1 MDNSYKNELE
11 FLDLSNLDNHDRDE
25 LTALLKSSAVAQ
37 ELNLPWDCG
46 ENDYNG
52 IVEQPPIQ
60 LEPKMWTHY
69 GLEENMMKYET
80 QANTSSSVLVSVP
93 STIQYGQQLI
103 PAQMYHEWGPN
114 MYMNNIPSDHNV
126 QPYMQGMA
134 AFPPHMYPPGNEN
147 QDLSSM
153 RDAGRRGRGR
163 GSKNFNRN
171 VTHNEIQTN
180 YLGDHNQYSLGHV
193 QYQPYLCISDPN
205 VAPQQHPAAGQPIYF
220 PSAMYHSPTLAQQQ
234 THHLDYMPQYHQSSS
249 NTKYNHQSQS
259 LLPQTNGESTKSTN
273 HKSYDQPLENLYERK
288 MQNVNISKP
297 SIHQM
302 LDDETSSSQTNI
314 VTTVIVNNSNVD
326 SSINDVEEN
335 LTAISNPNNKK
346 FDVKIEQHI
355 VSTRNDSYKSAEK
368 NDIPCVNIK
377 SSIEV
382 KQNGNESKECDE
394 AASQA
399 KTPTSSTTSKLAV
412 PTVEREI
419 ENEEVIEVSLNEN
432 LTVSDAVPLSTSPP
446 VSSANK
452 SWASILKKPSDPL
465 IEGASKPTAFIA
477 PSIITTSVDN
487 NELSSVEKA
496 QPSPRSFQNISDNTK
511 SSDYSPLHTE
521 IPQVHC
527 DDPISYRMG
536 EFLLG
541 YQMDKQTVS
550 LLPRGLTNRSNYCYI
565 NSILQAL
572 LACPPFYNLLMA
584 LPYSKSQSRRSSSPL
599 IDNMIKF
606 VREFVPLPEGARL
619 ARKDRAQK
627 KNEDSVVDIQ
637 SGVPF
642 EPSYIYTILKNS
654 ASGIFSVEGRQ
665 EDAEEFLSCLLN
677 GISDEML
684 ELMKL
689 ANNNDQKSVE
699 CVESS
704 VNYNQDEEEWKVMG
718 PKNKGSITR
727 STDFGR
733 TPISDIFRGQLRSRV
748 VRASEQA
755 TDYVQP
761 FFTLQLDIEKAESV
775 RTALDLLVGKDQLEG
790 MTCSK
795 TKQQIEAWKQVTLE
809 ELPVIL
815 ILHLKWFDYNLDGC
829 SKIVKSVEFP
839 IDLKIDNKLMS
850 NNARPKLGQKQRQ
863 YKLFAVTYH
872 DGKEATKGHYVTDA
886 FHVGYGG
893 WVRYDDS
900 SLKGVSEGNVL
911 NPQPPRVPYLLYYRR
926 CDTIGS
932 NQSNSVK
939 TR

>member
-1 MDNSYKNELE
+1 MLNNEKSCDNELE
-11 FLDLSNLDNHDRDE
+11 FLDLTNLDANGRDE
-25 LTALLKSSAVAQ
+25 LTAILKPNASA
-37 ELNLPWDCG
+37 EGLKLPWDRG
-46 ENDYNG
+46 EEEYHV
-52 IVEQPPIQ
+52 IPEEI
-60 LEPKMWTHY
+60 E
-69 GLEENMMKYET
+69 LEEVPKVWQQYEMENNVMKYEAQT
-80 QANTSSSVLVSVP
+80 NSSSSVLVTVP
-93 STIQYGQQLI
+93 TTIQYSQQMMT
-103 PAQMYHEWGPN
+103 PVCHEWPPN
-114 MYMNNIPSDHNV
+114 MYINNMTNDPNV
-126 QPYMQGMA
+126 HPYMQGMA
-134 AFPPHMYPPGNEN
+134 YSPNMYPPTES
-147 QDLSSM
+147 QEIPPM
-153 RDAGRRGRGR
+153 RDGGRRGRGR
-163 GSKNFNRN
+163 GNKNYNRN
-171 VTHNEIQTN
+171 MNHTNEMQAS
-180 YLGDHNQYSLGHV
+180 YMGEYGQYPINMAYS
-193 QYQPYLCISDPN
+193 PYVCISDPT
-205 VAPQQHPAAGQPIYF
+205 VTSQQHPVAGQPIYF
-220 PSAMYHSPTLAQQQ
+220 SSTAIYHSPTMPQQ
-234 THHLDYMPQYHQSSS
+234 THHVDFIPYHQSST
-249 NTKYNHQSQS
+249 NLKYSHQSQS
-259 LLPQTNGESTKSTN
+259 ILPQTNGESMQSTN
-273 HKSYDQPLENLYERK
+273 HKSYEKRP
-288 MQNVNISKP
+288 QNVNTSKP
-297 SIHQM
+297 SIHQTV
-302 LDDETSSSQTNI
+302 DDENNSSQTNI

-326 SSINDVEEN
+326 SSNNEVDDN
-335 LTAISNPNNKK
+335 LIAITNSNNKK
-346 FDVKIEQHI
+346 FDLKIEQHI
-355 VSTRNDSYKSAEK
+355 VSKINENYKCVEK
-368 NDIPCVNIK
+368 NDVIPCVNIK

-382 KQNGNESKECDE
+382 KQNGNDKEYDE
-394 AASQA
+394 TSSHVKA
-399 KTPTSSTTSKLAV
+399 PTTSTTSKVAAKTTNDELQNKEINQSPNVATISEV
-412 PTVEREI
+412 ARNPVETS
-419 ENEEVIEVSLNEN
+419 EV
-432 LTVSDAVPLSTSPP
+432 P
-446 VSSANK
+446 VSISPANTSSK
-452 SWASILKKPSDPL
+452 SWASIAAGTTKP
-465 IEGASKPTAFIA
+465 IAHIA
-477 PSIITTSVDN
+477 PN
-487 NELSSVEKA
+487 NVLNVNNQTEQLSVEKSNLT
-496 QPSPRSFQNISDNTK
+496 PKNFQLK
-511 SSDYSPLHTE
+511 SEDARHKNDVIPEIRKPLHAE
-521 IPQVHC
+521 VPQVHC
-527 DDPISYRMG
+527 DDPITYRMG

-584 LPYSKSQSRRSSSPL
+584 LPHSRNPSKHSPSPL

-606 VREFVPLPEGARL
+606 AREFTPLSEGARL

-627 KNEDSVVDIQ
+627 RNEDAVVDIQ

-642 EPSYIYTILKNS
+642 EPSYIYTILKNTS
-654 ASGIFSVEGRQ
+654 SSGVFSVEGRQ

-699 CVESS
+699 CIDNS
-704 VNYNQDEEEWKVMG
+704 VNYSQGEEEWKVMG

-733 TPISDIFRGQLRSRV
+733 TPLSDIFRGQLRSRV
-748 VRASEQA
+748 SRATEQA

-775 RTALDLLVGKDQLEG
+775 RTALEILVGKDQLEG

-815 ILHLKWFDYNLDGC
+815 ILHLKWFDYNPDGC

-850 NNARPKLGQKQRQ
+850 INAKTKLSQKQRQ

-900 SLKGVSEGNVL
+900 SLKGVSEANVL

-926 CDTIGS
+926 CDTIGN
-932 NQSNSVK
+932 NQSNNVK
-939 TR
+939 VR